1 MANKK
6 YALLIPILLTPI
18 PLLAYLDPGSGSM
31 LFSALIGIIATLFF
45 VTKGLFY
52 KLLSLPA
59 YLAGKKAG
67 IKHDSHRIVFYCE
80 GARYWPVFQPLI
92 EELESRGTKISYLTS
107 DKNDPALSREWQ
119 HIETKYIG
127 EGNKAFFLLNTLQT
141 DICVMTTPGL
151 DVLQIKRSRGVKKYV
166 HITHSAGGCS
176 GYAIFGLDYYDVV
189 LTGGEADKKLIEE
202 LEQVRKIEKKQVEV
216 IGCTYLDILRKK
228 PITAPLFSNNNK
240 TIIISPTWGEHGLLN
255 KFGSEILSQLTKNRY
270 NIIIRPHPQSFV
282 SDKKLMDELKMKFP
296 NGETILWD
304 RNQDGLQSM
313 QSADIMISD
322 FSGIIFDYLFLFERP
337 VISLKSEY
345 DKRGKDSMDMAED
358 PWNIQILDTIG
369 EIITEKDIENIGT
382 IVEKTLTT
390 QNTFAARIPKL
401 HNDMDKYPSE
411 SGKRGADV
419 IETLLERVKEP
430 QSSKS

>member
-1 MANKK
+1 MINRK

-59 YLAGKKAG
+59 YIAGKKAG

-80 GARYWPVFQPLI
+80 GARYWPVFQPVI
-92 EELESRGTKISYLTS
+92 EELERRGTKVSYLTS
-107 DKNDPALSREWQ
+107 DKNDPALSREWT

-127 EGNKAFFLLNTLQT
+127 VGNKAFFLLNTLQT

-176 GYAIFGLDYYDVV
+176 GYATFGLDYYDVV
-189 LTGGEADKKLIEE
+189 LTGGEADKKLIKE
-202 LEQVRKIEKKQVEV
+202 LESVRNIEKKQVEV
-216 IGCTYLDILRKK
+216 IGCTYLDVLREK
-228 PITAPLFSNNNK
+228 PQAEPLFSNNNK
-240 TIIISPTWGEHGLLN
+240 SVIISPTWGAHGLLSQY
-255 KFGSEILSQLTKNRY
+255 GETILAQLVAATDY

-282 SDKKLMDELKMKFP
+282 AEKAMVDQLQKSFPQSDRL
-296 NGETILWD
+296 IWD
-304 RNQDGLQSM
+304 TNPDGLRAM
-313 QSADIMISD
+313 KSADIMISD

-337 VISLKSEY
+337 VLTLKAEY
-345 DKRGKDSMDMAED
+345 DKRGKDSMDIADD
-358 PWNIQILDTIG
+358 PWNIQVLDKIGGVITKDETANIG
-369 EIITEKDIENIGT
+369 EIVKQKLMATEG
-382 IVEKTLTT
+382 VSTLL
-390 QNTFAARIPKL
+390 PEL

-419 IETLLERVKEP
+419 IEQLLLSKK
-430 QSSKS
+430 SS